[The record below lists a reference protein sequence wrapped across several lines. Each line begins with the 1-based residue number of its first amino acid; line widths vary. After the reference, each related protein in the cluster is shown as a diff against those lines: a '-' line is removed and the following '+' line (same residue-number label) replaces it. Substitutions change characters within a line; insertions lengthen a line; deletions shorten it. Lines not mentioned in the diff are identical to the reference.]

1 MLYEILKYVFI
12 GTAIVMIIIGIATKS
27 AKSKKDKK

>member
-12 GTAIVMIIIGIATKS
+12 GAAIVMIIIGIATKS

>member
-12 GTAIVMIIIGIATKS
+12 GAAIVMIIIGIVT
-27 AKSKKDKK
+27 KSKKGKK